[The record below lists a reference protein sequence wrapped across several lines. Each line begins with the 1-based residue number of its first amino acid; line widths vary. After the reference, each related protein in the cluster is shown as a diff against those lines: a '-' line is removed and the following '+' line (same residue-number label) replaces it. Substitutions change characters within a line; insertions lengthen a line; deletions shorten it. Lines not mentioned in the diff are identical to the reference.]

1 MTDFDVTTLRGRRAD
16 RRWNRTAVGDLLERL
31 TWSRP
36 DQEAIVAWAG
46 AYGDPSF
53 ARVTYRQA
61 DEAANRVANALLA
74 AGLEPADRV
83 VLYCENSVEALLT
96 LLGIAKAGL
105 VAVPVKP
112 LMAPDV
118 LSWGVRQREA
128 RFAVVDAELWPRAEG
143 AFADSGLAPAV
154 SVPIGDAEVPGASAF
169 ADWIAPQPATEPDVT
184 IHGDDIWSLLFSSG
198 TTAMPKAVMSS
209 HTYSYMASYT
219 YTVSL
224 TRGLRFETDLRLCTF
239 LPIVYHCGHHAA
251 LFSAF
256 LAGGTAIVGRRPDPA
271 GNVAAISAERA
282 TAVWAGS
289 PLLLRAIADAADADP
304 AADLTS
310 LTVALFSW
318 STMHPDL
325 VRRLKALCGEDLGL
339 LEVFGQTEA
348 MSCYRFWSDEWPEK
362 VEASRGTVNH
372 VGAPNPLLAATVLDD
387 RGQIVAPGVP
397 GEAVYRS
404 PAVTAGYY
412 KDEPA
417 TREAFRHGWFHS
429 GDSCRY
435 EDDGQQILVDRYKD
449 IVKSGGENVSS
460 ARVEGAL
467 LQPPG
472 VLRVAVIGIPHERW
486 GEIVAAVVMPEPGEP
501 PADEELIAFARER
514 LAGYE
519 TPKRIIWAEEL
530 PETVGGKVLKYKLRE
545 RYGASSSL
553 PK

>member
-1 MTDFDVTTLRGRRAD
+1 MTAFDVTSLRGRRAD
-16 RRWNRTAVGDLLERL
+16 QRWNRTSVGDLLERL

-36 DQEAIVAWAG
+36 DQEAIVG
-46 AYGDPSF
+46 APGAFFDPAF
-53 ARVTYRQA
+53 ARVSYRRG
-61 DEAANRVANALLA
+61 DETANRVANALHA
-74 AGLEPADRV
+74 QGLEPGDRV
-83 VLYCENSVEALLT
+83 LLYCDNSVEALLT
-96 LLGIAKAGL
+96 MIGIAKAGL
-105 VAVPVKP
+105 VAVPVNP

-118 LSWGVRQREA
+118 LTWAIDHVEPRYAIVDDALRE
-128 RFAVVDAELWPRAEG
+128 RAESAG
-143 AFADSGLAPAV
+143 LRADL
-154 SVPIGDAEVPGASAF
+154 IT
-169 ADWIAPQPATEPDVT
+169 ADFGSWIAPHAASEPDVT
-184 IHGDDIWSLLFSSG
+184 IHGDDIWSLLFTSG

-251 LFSAF
+251 FFSAF
-256 LAGGTAIVGRRPDPA
+256 LAGGTAIVGRKPDA
-271 GNVAAISAERA
+271 AATVATITAERA

-289 PLLLRAIADAADADP
+289 PLLLQAIADAAEADP
-304 AADLTS
+304 GADLRS

-325 VRRLKALCGEDLGL
+325 VARLKALCGPDLGL

-348 MSCYRFWSDEWPEK
+348 MSCYRFWADEWPEK

-372 VGAPNPLLAATVLDD
+372 VGAPNPLLAATILDEN
-387 RGQIVAPGVP
+387 GAIVEPGVP
-397 GEAVYRS
+397 GEAAYRS

-417 TREAFRHGWFHS
+417 TRQAFRHGWFHS
-429 GDSCRY
+429 GDSCIY

-467 LQPPG
+467 APHPAIA
-472 VLRVAVIGIPHERW
+472 RVAVIGIPHERW
-486 GEIVAAVVMPEPGEP
+486 GELVAAVVVRKPDAEATE
-501 PADEELIAFARER
+501 EELIAFARER

-519 TPKRIIWAEEL
+519 TPKQIIWADEL

-545 RYGASSSL
+545 RYGVSTSL

>member
-16 RRWNRTAVGDLLERL
+16 ERWNRTAVGDLLERL

-36 DQEAIVAWAG
+36 DQEAIVGWTG
-46 AYGDPSF
+46 AYGDPAF

-61 DEAANRVANALLA
+61 DEAANRVANALHA
-74 AGLEPADRV
+74 AGLKPADRV
-83 VLYCENSVEALLT
+83 ILYCENSVEALLT

-105 VAVPVKP
+105 VAVPVNP

-118 LSWGVRQREA
+118 LRWAIGHVEA
-128 RFAVVDAELWPRAEG
+128 RFAIVDAELWPRAEE
-143 AFADSGLAPAV
+143 AFTESGLLPAV
-154 SVPIGDAEVPGASAF
+154 SIPIGEAVLPGATRFS
-169 ADWIAPQPATEPDVT
+169 DWIAPQPASEPGVT
-184 IHGDDIWSLLFSSG
+184 IHGDDIWSLLFTSG

-224 TRGLRFETDLRLCTF
+224 TRGLRVESDLRLCTF

-256 LAGGTAIVGRRPDPA
+256 LAGGTAIVGRRPDPL

-289 PLLLRAIADAADADP
+289 PLLLRAIADAAEADP

-348 MSCYRFWSDEWPEK
+348 MSCFRFWSDEWPDK
-362 VEASRGTVNH
+362 VEASRGTINY
-372 VGAPNPLLAATVLDD
+372 VGVPNPLLAATVLDPEGNVLRD
-387 RGQIVAPGVP
+387 AP
-397 GEAVYRS
+397 GEAAFRS

-429 GDSCRY
+429 GDSCVY
-435 EDDGQQILVDRYKD
+435 DEDGLQILVDRYKD
-449 IVKSGGENVSS
+449 IVKTGGENVSS
-460 ARVEGAL
+460 TRVEGAL
-467 LQPPG
+467 LQHPD
-472 VLRVAVIGIPHERW
+472 VVRVAVIGLPHERW
-486 GEIVAAVVMPEPGEP
+486 GEIVAAVVVPREGRRL
-501 PADEELIAFARER
+501 ADEELIAFCRER

-519 TPKRIIWAEEL
+519 TPKRIIWTEEL

-545 RYGASSSL
+545 RYRSPAPAAS
-553 PK
+553 

>member
-1 MTDFDVTTLRGRRAD
+1 MTEFDVTTLRGRRAD
-16 RRWNRTAVGDLLERL
+16 QRWNRTAVGDLLERL

-36 DQEAIVAWAG
+36 DQEAIVGWTG
-46 AYGDPSF
+46 AYADPAF
-53 ARVTYRQA
+53 ARMTYQQA

-105 VAVPVKP
+105 VAVPVNP

-118 LSWGVRQREA
+118 LRWAVAHVEA
-128 RFAVVDAELWPRAEG
+128 RFAVVDAELWPHAEA
-143 AFADSGLAPAV
+143 AFTESGLLPAV
-154 SVPIGDAEVPGASAF
+154 TIPIGGAEVPGATPFS
-169 ADWIAPQPATEPDVT
+169 DWLAPQPSTEPGVT
-184 IHGDDIWSLLFSSG
+184 IHGDDIWSLLFTSG

-224 TRGLRFETDLRLCTF
+224 TRGLRVESDLRLCTF

-271 GNVAAISAERA
+271 GNTAAIMHERA

-289 PLLLRAIADAADADP
+289 PLLLRSIADVAESDP
-304 AADLTS
+304 AVDLRS
-310 LTVALFSW
+310 LTVALYSW

-362 VEASRGTVNH
+362 VEASRGTVNY
-372 VGAPNPLLAATVLDD
+372 VGVPNPLLAATVLDPEGNVSRD
-387 RGQIVAPGVP
+387 AP

-429 GDSCRY
+429 GDSCVY
-435 EDDGQQILVDRYKD
+435 DEDGLQILVDRYKD

-460 ARVEGAL
+460 TRVEGAL
-467 LQPPG
+467 LQHPDTE
-472 VLRVAVIGIPHERW
+472 RVAVIGLPHERW
-486 GEIVAAVVMPEPGEP
+486 GEIVVAVVVPRTSQR
-501 PADEELIAFARER
+501 PADEELIAFCRER

-519 TPKRIIWAEEL
+519 TPKRIIWTEKL

-545 RYGASSSL
+545 RYGSPAAAVS
-553 PK
+553 